1 MDDYNKISLVGF
13 YYLDQISKSGP
24 TKEDNGL
31 SKYDYMTRDDY
42 GAAFGLNWLSL
53 FSSKAYALTTLSYSS
68 NGWNTH
74 LGSAID
80 KNLKGDNIKEDEYLL
95 KTEITHNTSSWLEL
109 KGGGGIKFI
118 NSKHDIW
125 SPQDTTKSGQI
136 ISATSLKYYPDITEK
151 YFAFA
156 QTTIHPIE
164 RLALT
169 AGLRY
174 DYFKYNNESNIS
186 PRISGSYALLEN
198 TSLNFAYGDYF
209 QTPASYQIAI
219 DSLNHN
225 LTSSKA
231 NHYIFGLEH
240 RLSEDTKFS
249 IEMYYKDLKNL
260 LTPND
265 TNNIITN
272 TGKGH
277 TEGIEFYLQKKFTN
291 GFVGSVSYTYSKSVR
306 QDADNLSEYLFEYD
320 RPHIVNVIVGYE
332 IFPTWQLGAKF
343 QYATGNPYNPY
354 VGVLKTRNEFHC

>member
-1 MDDYNKISLVGF
+1 LTGGFPAKYGDKISSVFDMTLNEGNREMFNTDVNLNLAGFGVTMDGPINKNSSMIFSLRRGFFDLLTAAMNKPAAPRYYDAVGKATYNLDDYNKISLVGF

-260 LTPND
+260 LTPN
-265 TNNIITN
+265 
-272 TGKGH
+272 
-277 TEGIEFYLQKKFTN
+277 
-291 GFVGSVSYTYSKSVR
+291 
-306 QDADNLSEYLFEYD
+306 
-320 RPHIVNVIVGYE
+320 
-332 IFPTWQLGAKF
+332 
-343 QYATGNPYNPY
+343 
-354 VGVLKTRNEFHC
+354 